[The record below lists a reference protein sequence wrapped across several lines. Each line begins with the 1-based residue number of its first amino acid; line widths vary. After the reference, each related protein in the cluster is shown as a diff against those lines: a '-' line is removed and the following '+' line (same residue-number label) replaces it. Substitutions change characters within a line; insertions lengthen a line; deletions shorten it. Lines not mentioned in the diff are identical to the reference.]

1 MWESPSKTL
10 LIMKFGMRWSRAD
23 FWNASRIARNMI
35 MSVEHPVNILADL
48 SLSFSTPQNVIHLT
62 LSGMRSKADN
72 TAKVA
77 VISPTNLWLRLYQY
91 LERAY
96 PMDVLPVCFVETY
109 EEAMTCFGITTL
121 NTIDN
126 DNQKPTSLGK
136 SIPPFTQHSYV

>member
-10 LIMKFGMRWSRAD
+10 LIMKFGMRWSRTD

-48 SLSFSTPQNVIHLT
+48 SLSFSTPQNIIHLV

-72 TAKVA
+72 VGKVV

-91 LERAY
+91 LSRAY
-96 PMDVLPVCFVETY
+96 AADVLPVCFVETY
-109 EEAMTCFGITTL
+109 EEAMTCFGIAA
-121 NTIDN
+121 D
-126 DNQKPTSLGK
+126 DSLSAYSGN
-136 SIPPFTQHSYV
+136 SSSPFTQFSYV